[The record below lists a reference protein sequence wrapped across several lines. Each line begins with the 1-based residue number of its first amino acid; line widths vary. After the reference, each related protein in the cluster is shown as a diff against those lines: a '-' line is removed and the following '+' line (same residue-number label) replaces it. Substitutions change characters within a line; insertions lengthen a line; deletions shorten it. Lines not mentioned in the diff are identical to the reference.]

1 MNNELFNT
9 TVVLFSKVL
18 GVQVLLEK
26 KMTAYYFD
34 SNFIDRCERHE
45 SVGVK
50 MYRSTSWRRR
60 FGVFIPDH
68 EKYTWYEI
76 QIKDFDMD
84 GVWKPE
90 DLRYSEIDRI
100 ERFLNQF
107 GKEKFSGS
115 TTEEFLVRLGNI
127 DYLREVMTEIMTEN
141 VKNGRSV

>member
-9 TVVLFSKVL
+9 TISLFSKVL

-34 SNFIDRCERHE
+34 SCFIDRCERHE

-60 FGVFIPDH
+60 FGVFIPDY

-100 ERFLNQF
+100 ERFLNRF

-141 VKNGRSV
+141 VKNGRSI

>member
-1 MNNELFNT
+1 MNNELFDA
-9 TVVLFSKVL
+9 TVELFSKVL

-34 SNFIDRCERHE
+34 SDFIDRCERHE

-60 FGVFIPDH
+60 FGVFVPNH

-84 GVWKPE
+84 GIWKAE

-100 ERFLNQF
+100 ERLLNKY
-107 GKEKFSGS
+107 GKEKFAGS

-127 DYLREVMTEIMTEN
+127 DYIREIMTEIMTEN